1 MILTHRSLNTK
12 LRNGRR
18 WLLVIPILCGL
29 FASSSAQSFNVDLN
43 TWTGGDDLGAGPPS
57 DTFGGAANQ
66 SGYWNPILATG
77 SGGDMESLFGL
88 DGAPTGVTIA
98 ASGGIGAAGGY
109 NNHEIDGDYRLLM
122 ADYALIGGEN
132 DYLFA
137 GLESGEYLIYTYCV
151 NPRAEVN
158 VATTVTVPGATEP
171 VQMASGS
178 IPPGN
183 LFVQGVT
190 HTVHELHLT
199 GSSFEVDIL
208 GTWPYSVCNGFQI
221 VEVVP
226 EPSTLM
232 SALPWLLLFLKRK
245 RRR

>member
-1 MILTHRSLNTK
+1 MWMQRV
-12 LRNGRR
+12 RR
-18 WLLVIPILCGL
+18 LAIPLLCGL
-29 FASSSAQSFNVDLN
+29 VASAPAQSFNIDLDLY
-43 TWTGGDDLGAGPPS
+43 GGGGETVGNGSPS
-57 DTFGGAANQ
+57 DGFGAAASQ
-66 SGYWNPILATG
+66 SGYWNRISATG
-77 SGGDMESLFGL
+77 DGGEAESLFGL
-88 DGAPTGVTIA
+88 EGAPTGVTIA
-98 ASGGIGAAGGY
+98 ASGGIGVAGGY
-109 NNHEIDGDYRLLM
+109 NNHDIDGDYRLLM

-137 GLESGEYLIYTYCV
+137 GLESGDYLIYTYCV

-183 LFVQGVT
+183 LFIQGVT
-190 HTVHELHLT
+190 HTVHELHVT

-226 EPSTLM
+226 EPATLT
-232 SALPWLLLFLKRK
+232 SALPCLLLFLKR
-245 RRR
+245 RRRR